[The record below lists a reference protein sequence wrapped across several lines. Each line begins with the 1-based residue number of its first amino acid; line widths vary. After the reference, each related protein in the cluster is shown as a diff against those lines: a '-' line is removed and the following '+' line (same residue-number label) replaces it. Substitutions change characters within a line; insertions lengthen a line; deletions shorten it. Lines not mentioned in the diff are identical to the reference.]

1 MKRRGVVEEK
11 GKRVSLRTR
20 EAMDFDPKPRVQ
32 KEVDEYLMMYNVRL
46 PSNVEVE
53 WGPAKTDV
61 TASPP
66 TDGVY
71 FHAQI
76 LTLG

>member
-1 MKRRGVVEEK
+1 MKSRGVVEEK

-53 WGPAKTDV
+53 WCPAKTDV